1 MCSDGYVQ
9 MKVLVA
15 KLVLVIPYSTSL
27 KDKRRVLR
35 GIKDRIWSKFRA
47 SVSEVEEQNSIQK
60 AVLGVVYISNEK
72 PILESVMNKIV
83 DLVEATHPG
92 LLHHYEYTVEQY

>member
-1 MCSDGYVQ
+1 
-9 MKVLVA
+9 MKILVA
-15 KLVLVIPYSTSL
+15 KVVLVIPYSTSL

-72 PILESVMNKIV
+72 RILESVMNKIV

>member
-1 MCSDGYVQ
+1 
-9 MKVLVA
+9 MKILVA
-15 KLVLVIPYSTSL
+15 KVVLVIPYSTSL

-72 PILESVMNKIV
+72 HILDSVMNKIIE
-83 DLVEATHPG
+83 LVEATHPG
-92 LLHHYEYTVEQY
+92 LLHHYEHTVEQY